1 MEEIAILA
9 GIAFAVNKTVSVVKA
24 GANKDF
30 NAALTQIVVW
40 VVGFIAVA
48 LAAHAQI
55 TENLVVPG
63 LTTPLG
69 SLDWPSEVLV
79 AWILGGTGSFAFDF
93 KKAFDASD
101 NAAEPSLLRPRA
113 TTAEPVIHPTPSS

>member
-24 GANKDF
+24 GANKDL
-30 NAALTQIVVW
+30 NAALTQLVVW
-40 VVGFIAVA
+40 IVGFIAIA

-69 SLDWPSEVLV
+69 SLDWSSEVLI

-93 KKAFDASD
+93 KKAFDSSD
-101 NAAEPSLLRPRA
+101 NATEPSLLHPRTA
-113 TTAEPVIHPTPSS
+113 TTEPVIQPGPSS